1 MFGLIAFK
9 ATDVPATNLVEN
21 GDFSN
26 GINGW
31 LFSSGE
37 ATVTDNVLN
46 FISDTNLNVYTKVTH
61 PIIKKPQINDV
72 VYGACYIKVADTSNI
87 KSFSIQPNA
96 TNYRGRFAISSSP
109 KLNEWVKLSGVS
121 KLANESDFF
130 TVGAETKGDGTVV
143 EYQIKNNI
151 YINLTKTFGVGNE
164 PTAEQMD
171 KLLEQFPNSWFDGAK
186 NIFNAEHL
194 MAMYFNKMKELD
206 NAIVELGGNP

>member
-1 MFGLIAFK
+1 
-9 ATDVPATNLVEN
+9 
-21 GDFSN
+21 
-26 GINGW
+26 
-31 LFSSGE
+31 
-37 ATVTDNVLN
+37 
-46 FISDTNLNVYTKVTH
+46 
-61 PIIKKPQINDV
+61 
-72 VYGACYIKVADTSNI
+72 VADTSNI

-96 TNYRGRFAISSSP
+96 TNYRGKFAISSSP